1 MNRREFFTA
10 LGVVGAARQLA
21 AQGPPGLLGGT
32 VVRAD
37 WLSRHTEPIIEPD
50 LPIID
55 PHHQIVPRKV
65 VLGKVD
71 PAEVRDTIGD
81 EQFLVIA

>member
-21 AQGPPGLLGGT
+21 AQGPPGLLGSA

-37 WLSRHTEPIIEPD
+37 WLARHTEPILEPG
-50 LPIID
+50 LPSSIRTTTCGFARALATS
-55 PHHQIVPRKV
+55 P
-65 VLGKVD
+65 
-71 PAEVRDTIGD
+71 TISWPT
-81 EQFLVIA
+81 